1 MAVLASADEGASSI
15 RILEAETCAAR
26 RLASR
31 ILSSGSRQPRT
42 RISTST
48 GQNYLLTNNDGGT
61 WGSFCSVLP
70 KAGQLIRSSV
80 KSGAG
85 FLSRWGGCPLQM
97 GHFLRIN
104 HRDRPRFSAVNSG
117 AWGNRAA
124 ATPSTIRSGPAFR
137 ILGTYPMCCA
147 RSHYATVSSSAQRLR
162 KSVAFRP
169 CAPVLRLHRPRTQRL
184 GIPT

>member
-48 GQNYLLTNNDGGT
+48 EQNYLLTNNDGGT

-97 GHFLRIN
+97 GHFLPIN
-104 HRDRPRFSAVNSG
+104 QRARSG
-117 AWGNRAA
+117 ACGNRAA
-124 ATPSTIRSGPAFR
+124 TTASAMVISHNVYYVKCEQVASGPPA
-137 ILGTYPMCCA
+137 LTVGTHP
-147 RSHYATVSSSAQRLR
+147 ATAIDGMERV
-162 KSVAFRP
+162 
-169 CAPVLRLHRPRTQRL
+169 T
-184 GIPT
+184 